1 LRILHQTIVSAGK
14 SVIVGETSAEQKKKV
29 QGLERMERGRKR
41 AEKERRSAKKSGRRD
56 IG

>member
-1 LRILHQTIVSAGK
+1 LTILHQTIVSAGK

-56 IG
+56 MG